1 MAVPSPAKKNKA
13 SDMKI
18 MLVDDDDSILQMIR
32 ASLEGEGFQVRTG
45 RDARN
50 FLKKAVDYKPDLIV
64 TDLMMPGGGG
74 YELLRS
80 LQSDDITRKIP
91 VLLMTGY
98 SMDNSTKTM
107 MQQEPN
113 LAGYFEKPLR
123 PEKLIR
129 KVHEVLNTMS
139 LEEEMM
145 AKRSQQNDM
154 GSFGGG
160 IL

>member
-1 MAVPSPAKKNKA
+1 
-13 SDMKI
+13 MKI